1 MIHKDVLKVLYT
13 QEQINERCKELGKQI
28 SDEYVENGKLPLVV
42 GLLRGSVPFMA
53 ELIKYITVD
62 LEIDF
67 MDVSSYEGTETTGDV
82 KIIKD
87 LDSSVRGRAILV
99 VEDIVDTGLTVSKIK
114 AFLLA
119 KGASDVKIAAL
130 FNKPERREIDIDADY
145 CGFNI
150 PNEFVIGFGL
160 DYNQKYRNLPYVGV
174 LKPEVY
180 ENKE

>member
-62 LEIDF
+62 VEIDF
-67 MDVSSYEGTETTGDV
+67 MAVTSYDGTETTGDV
-82 KIIKD
+82 KILKD
-87 LDSSVRGRAILV
+87 LESSVKGRAILV
-99 VEDIVDTGLTVSKIK
+99 IEDIVDTGITISKIK

-130 FNKPERREIDIDADY
+130 FNKPERRKIEIDADY
-145 CGFNI
+145 YGFNI

-160 DYNQKYRNLPYVGV
+160 DYNQRYRNLPYVGV

>member
-1 MIHKDVLKVLYT
+1 MIHNDVEKVLYS
-13 QEQINERCKELGKQI
+13 QEEIIERCKELGKQI
-28 SDEYVENGKLPLVV
+28 SEECVENGKLPLVV

-53 ELIKYITVD
+53 ELIKYITID
-62 LEIDF
+62 IEIDF
-67 MDVSSYEGTETTGDV
+67 MDVSSYQGTETTGDV

-87 LDSSVRGRAILV
+87 LESSVRGRSILV
-99 VEDIVDTGLTVSKIK
+99 VEDIVDTGITISKVK
-114 AFLLA
+114 ELLLA

-130 FNKPERREIDIDADY
+130 FNKAERRKVQIDADY
-145 CGFNI
+145 YGFDI

-180 ENKE
+180 Q